1 MASLYDRFILPRF
14 LACACSAS
22 PIMRQ
27 RQKIVPKA
35 TGKVLELGIGL
46 GLNLAFYDPDKV
58 EIEFMWSDSVA
69 EMLRTLL
76 NAEKP
81 NDTGPPALHDPTGP
95 AGAADMS
102 GPA

>member
-58 EIEFMWSDSVA
+58 TSVTGVDPA
-69 EMLRTLL
+69 PELRVRTLAAPRDPL
-76 NAEKP
+76 KP
-81 NDTGPPALHDPTGP
+81 AP
-95 AGAADMS
+95 
-102 GPA
+102 